1 MHRLTQ
7 SIEIRLPRK
16 RVFAFLKDI
25 KARLELNPFYKV
37 YSFEK
42 ITDGAIGIGTRFK
55 IALLSDYGMS
65 KYESEVVE
73 FVENERI
80 ATRDVNGRL
89 MLTLTLKDI
98 PGGTLLTHDEEFI
111 IPEEIIHEKEETK
124 APQWLQLLKSL
135 TLESIKFD
143 DRKRRKKIEEI
154 TRNLRNNLRTWL
166 NIIKERLETE
176 GAL

>member
-1 MHRLTQ
+1 MHRITQ

-16 RVFAFLKDI
+16 KVFAFLKDI
-25 KARLELNPFYKV
+25 EARLELNPFYKV

-42 ITDGAIGIGTRFK
+42 TTEGNIGVGTRFK

-73 FVENERI
+73 FVENKRI

-89 MLTLTLKDI
+89 MLTLTLKDM

-111 IPEEIIHEKEETK
+111 IPEEILHEKEEAKT
-124 APQWLQLLKSL
+124 PLWLQMLKSM
-135 TLESIKFD
+135 TSASVRFD

-166 NIIKERLETE
+166 NIIKERLEAE
-176 GAL
+176 SA